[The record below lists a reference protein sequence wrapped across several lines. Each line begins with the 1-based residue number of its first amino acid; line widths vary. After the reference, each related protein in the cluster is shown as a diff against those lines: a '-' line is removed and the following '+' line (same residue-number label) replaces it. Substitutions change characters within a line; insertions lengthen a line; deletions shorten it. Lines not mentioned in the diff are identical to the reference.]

1 MLRFLKE
8 NKKGISLVEIIVALA
23 IASILLGMLGGLI
36 SQGAILFKQQNTI
49 VDLANE
55 SQLVSGQFEQTLM
68 EAKALLIHRDVA
80 GDNIYIYTGEIN
92 AGETGWKDATGVERT
107 IIVTKTHM
115 YVSNSYVSDV
125 SEMNEGNMITSYLK
139 DFTIEIGESSKEYI
153 KDENGLVTGVNYLN
167 PIVVEIDY
175 VLETNDREKSTDLV
189 LKLRNYI
196 DLVEDKNKAAD

>member
-23 IASILLGMLGGLI
+23 IAGILLSMLGGLI
-36 SQGAILFKQQNTI
+36 SQGAILFKHQNTI

-68 EAKALLIHRDVA
+68 EARALIIHRDIA
-80 GDNIYIYTGEIN
+80 GGNIYIYTGEIN
-92 AGETGWKDATGVERT
+92 AAGTGWKDATGVERT

-115 YVSNSYVSDV
+115 YVSNGYIADV

-139 DFTIEIGESSKEYI
+139 DFSIAIGESSKEYI
-153 KDENGLVTGVNYLN
+153 KDENGLIVGINYLN
-167 PIVVEIDY
+167 PIVAEIDY
-175 VLETNDREKSTDLV
+175 VLSSNDREKTADLV

-196 DLVEDKNKAAD
+196 EFVEDKNKAAE